1 MTVRLLQQFLQAGID
16 ASPALQTLNGALHLR
31 GEEGGSFTTIDLLA
45 LERGTGTATVYK
57 YGAAPSYVKRTGTV
71 SRITGQ
77 SLPAGLQRDPPEVTR
92 VSLQPGSCFVM
103 VSDGIADETND
114 EWLQNLVAGW
124 QGGEVNSLVSLI
136 LRESRT
142 RKRLGDDCAVLI
154 LQLPGRG
161 ENGKRQV

>member
-1 MTVRLLQQFLQAGID
+1 MIKTRLIKLLSHA
-16 ASPALQTLNGALHLR
+16 PALQTLNGAMRLR
-31 GEEGGSFTTIDLLA
+31 GEESGSFTTVDLLA

-71 SRITGQ
+71 TRITGQ

-92 VSLQPGSCFVM
+92 LSMQPGCCFIM
-103 VSDGIADETND
+103 ISDGIADETND

-124 QGGEVNSLVSLI
+124 QGGEVEELVSLI

-142 RKRLGDDCAVLI
+142 RKGLSDDCAVVI
-154 LQLPGRG
+154 LQLPRPG